1 MDHSSNMNNNN
12 QWFKKVIE
20 KKGMIPLVI
29 VLFIIVKGI
38 LDLFFINPRDARM
51 FNLIAT
57 SLLVLFIFFVI
68 RHKTKT
74 GEAVKYRPL
83 LYIGVLIYLAF
94 AISVLYVHFT
104 T

>member
-1 MDHSSNMNNNN
+1 MNNNN
-12 QWFKKVIE
+12 QGIEKLLE

-29 VLFIIVKGI
+29 VLFIIAKGI
-38 LDLFFINPRDARM
+38 LGLFFTDPRSVRM
-51 FNLIAT
+51 FNLVAT
-57 SLLVLFIFFVI
+57 SLMFLLLLLVV
-68 RHKTKT
+68 HYKTKT

-94 AISVLYVHFT
+94 AIFILYLHFT